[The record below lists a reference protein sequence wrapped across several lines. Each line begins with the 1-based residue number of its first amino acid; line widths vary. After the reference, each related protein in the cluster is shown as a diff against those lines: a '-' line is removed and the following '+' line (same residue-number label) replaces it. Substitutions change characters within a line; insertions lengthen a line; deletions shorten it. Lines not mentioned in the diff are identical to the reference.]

1 MFVRS
6 GTSCVCT
13 FDWFGVCVQA
23 ECLLTPRTPA
33 VCWECAAGLW
43 SSSLWSNSRM
53 RLTLCMYHSSS
64 LVQKRTRESK
74 MRKKCRNKRW
84 HWRFFI
90 CAVTGSPRSSGG
102 WSCVL
107 WWRSWLSTRR
117 ATTSPTPDSSSTSYT
132 IDQKTRTLRWP
143 CEGPRCM
150 TVWVQSLCMME
161 ILWGV
166 SLCVVNEL
174 LLQHEHFFFLA
185 TRCVHV
191 LLLSFLL
198 VALLSVLF

>member
-13 FDWFGVCVQA
+13 FDWFSVCVQA
-23 ECLLTPRTPA
+23 ECLLTPRIPA

-53 RLTLCMYHSSS
+53 RLTL
-64 LVQKRTRESK
+64 
-74 MRKKCRNKRW
+74 
-84 HWRFFI
+84 F
-90 CAVTGSPRSSGG
+90 TGSPRSSGG

-117 ATTSPTPDSSSTSYT
+117 ATTSPTPDSWSTSYT
-132 IDQKTRTLRWP
+132 IDQKTRTLQWP
-143 CEGPRCM
+143 CEGCM

-174 LLQHEHFFFLA
+174 LLQREHFFFWPHA
-185 TRCVHV
+185 VFMFCYCH
-191 LLLSFLL
+191 SF
-198 VALLSVLF
+198 